1 MKTKLYKKA
10 REKHKNTHGRM
21 KKDKREAEEM
31 IVLGRGKHLPRPLVC
46 CAKAYNIIY
55 IARERG
61 AVNLFTFGACHPNAF
76 M

>member
-1 MKTKLYKKA
+1 
-10 REKHKNTHGRM
+10 M
-21 KKDKREAEEM
+21 KKDSREAEEM
-31 IVLGRGKHLPRPLVC
+31 IVLGRGKYLPRHPVC

-61 AVNLFTFGACHPNAF
+61 TVDLFTTLACHPNAF